1 MLQSDAMKKLFLGDA
16 HTHELQSQDLDEVF

>member
-1 MLQSDAMKKLFLGDA
+1 MLQSNAMEKLFLGDA